1 VTSVVF
7 YFQVHQPYRLRRYT
21 YFDIGAKADYF
32 DDGENRR
39 IVERVAERCYLPM
52 NELLLRQIEATDGRF
67 RCSFAVTGSVLRQLE
82 AWRPE
87 ALESFARLAR
97 TGAVEFVC
105 ETAFH
110 SLAALEDPTEFTAQV
125 EDQRRRLT
133 ELSGTRPTSFRDTE
147 LIFDQEIAKR
157 VEDLGFDVL
166 LGEGADRL
174 LRGRSPRR
182 VYRPA
187 GCERLKLLLRDYRF
201 SDDIA
206 FRFSNRQWPAYPL
219 MADTYASWLHRAAP
233 EDVFIG
239 LFMDYETFGE
249 HQSADTGI
257 LEFMRYL
264 PGYVLSDPPVSSPPG
279 PRLDFGTPS
288 QVGAAN
294 EPVET
299 LVVPDPVSW
308 ADEERDLS
316 AWLSNPMQR
325 AAHEALY
332 ELAPRAREA
341 AQRGHPELLAAWRK
355 LSTSDHVYYMH
366 TKRMHSDADVHE
378 YFSPYESPHD
388 SFIAFMNVLDDLSQR
403 LDRALAE
410 PADEPTPA

>member
-1 VTSVVF
+1 VRTGDK
-7 YFQVHQPYRLRRYT
+7 LRKLR
-21 YFDIGAKADYF
+21 YF
-32 DDGENRR
+32 DDYLNRM
-39 IVERVAERCYLPM
+39 VAERVAERCYLPM
-52 NELLLRQIEATDGRF
+52 NALLLEKIRETEGRF

-87 ALESFARLAR
+87 TLDSFVRLAE

-110 SLAALEDPTEFTAQV
+110 SLAAVADPLEFAAQV
-125 EDQRRRLT
+125 EDQRERLT
-133 ELSGTRPTSFRDTE
+133 CLFGRRPTTFRDTE
-147 LIFDQEIAKR
+147 LVFDQGIAKR

-174 LRGRSPRR
+174 LQGRSARR

-187 GCERLKLLLRDYRF
+187 GCERLKLLLRDYPF

-206 FRFSNRQWPAYPL
+206 FRFSNKEWPGHPL
-219 MADTYASWLHRAAP
+219 MADTYASWLQRAKP

-249 HQSADTGI
+249 HQSAETGI

-264 PGYVLSDPPVSSPPG
+264 PGYVLADE
-279 PRLDFGTPS
+279 RFDFATPS
-288 QVGAAN
+288 AVAAAH
-294 EPVET
+294 EPIEE
-299 LVVPDPVSW
+299 LSVPDPVSW

-325 AAHEALY
+325 AAHAALY
-332 ELAPRAREA
+332 ELAPRARA
-341 AQRGHPELLAAWRK
+341 AAERGRPELLAAWRK
-355 LSTSDHVYYMH
+355 LTTSDHVYYMH

-388 SFIAFMNVLDDLSQR
+388 SFIAFMNVLDDLAQR
-403 LDRALAE
+403 LDEALAR
-410 PADEPTPA
+410 PDDAPTLA